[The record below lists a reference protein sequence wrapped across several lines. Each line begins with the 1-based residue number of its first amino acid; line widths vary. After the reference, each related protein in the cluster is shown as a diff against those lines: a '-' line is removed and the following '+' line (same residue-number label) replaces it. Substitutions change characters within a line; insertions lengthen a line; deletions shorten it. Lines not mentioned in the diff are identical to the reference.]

1 VGSTPYTFQN
11 VVVQCQEDP
20 EVGLASELQAE
31 GALLPGQSP
40 AGGSS
45 GGVATW
51 VLVVTGVVAALLLS
65 VAGVALVLLRHRR
78 RRSGPRLSPGGG
90 DKLAS
95 GPSTPRGSKMN
106 KMESGEL
113 DELHLVA
120 AAGSP
125 TARSSNGLAAGSG
138 SDVSGKRDGQRP
150 LTPEQQQQ
158 SGEANRRLQDALWR
172 SRQAQLVLLLPATT
186 SFGPAR

>member
-11 VVVQCQEDP
+11 VVVECQEDP
-20 EVGLASELQAE
+20 EVGLASELQSE
-31 GALLPGQSP
+31 GALVDGQAP

-65 VAGVALVLLRHRR
+65 VAVVALVLLRRR
-78 RRSGPRLSPGGG
+78 RRAGTRLLPAGD

-95 GPSTPRGSKMN
+95 APTTPRGSKLN

-125 TARSSNGLAAGSG
+125 TARSSNGLAAGSDG
-138 SDVSGKRDGQRP
+138 SGKRGGQRP
-150 LTPEQQQQ
+150 LTSEQQQ
-158 SGEANRRLQDALWR
+158 SGEVNRRLQDALWR
-172 SRQAQLVLLLPATT
+172 TRQAQPVLLVACHSITCLI
-186 SFGPAR
+186 

>member
-1 VGSTPYTFQN
+1 M
-11 VVVQCQEDP
+11 
-20 EVGLASELQAE
+20 GLASELQSE
-31 GALLPGQSP
+31 GALVDGQAP

-51 VLVVTGVVAALLLS
+51 VLVVTGVVAALLS
-65 VAGVALVLLRHRR
+65 VAVVALVLLRRR
-78 RRSGPRLSPGGG
+78 RRAGTQLLPAGD

-95 GPSTPRGSKMN
+95 APTTPRGSKLN

-125 TARSSNGLAAGSG
+125 TARSSNGLAAGSDG
-138 SDVSGKRDGQRP
+138 SGKRGGQRP
-150 LTPEQQQQ
+150 LTSEQQQ
-158 SGEANRRLQDALWR
+158 SGEVNRRLQDALWR
-172 SRQAQLVLLLPATT
+172 TRQAQPVLLVACHSITCLI
-186 SFGPAR
+186 